1 MDKYQEYLEIMNLNQ
16 NYSIDELKNNYKTLI
31 KKYHPDKYEGNE
43 LRELAEEKLKKVN
56 EAYSFL
62 KERLENSYSNQSMQE
77 EEFMYKTFEIISFNL
92 KNEIQPLLE
101 QIYEHIDST
110 LKEKNDFTELDF
122 EYLAEIYSII
132 SRKIINLFLNSLPMV
147 SMIREEDLEFYR
159 ENMVEIE
166 RGAKELYETEKG
178 DSFFGLL
185 RDKGIE
191 INREDYL
198 LIAFYKYNLF
208 TEYMVDLTTEMKDKF
223 LNFENAIR
231 LTSMDS
237 DKLSDEI
244 RKIYI
249 AKTLLWDIKIFLDN
263 FNNRVLCYFGEIF
276 YILEDSY
283 GVEKIL
289 RGMNFINKVEVE
301 DYSEISKKVL
311 NFEEETEYFSKYI
324 KKLDNFIKNDYKI
337 QEVKNFLKTNVFSE
351 NGIYSND
358 VLINRIDE
366 ITLRVIEIF
375 LKNIVEISVKK
386 EFESYNK
393 EIRYEF
399 ERDRA
404 KRDFINIY
412 LKGTNVNDELINM
425 ICYRL
430 SKLERI
436 RKIFNDKIKINM
448 GLYFTTSGSDKIDY
462 KIKLERE
469 INNIEEIIIK
479 CVGKTLFFT
488 SNIYC
493 FNEYPEIKI
502 EYLKNLDKINT
513 DPYINFGLL
522 GANVYRIPNFPK
534 KELENLVE
542 LFPNEREANL
552 FIKLYIEMNYLK
564 NSENI
569 KSILKEISEISEDKI
584 LNSRYLKL
592 LFERLDLY
600 FLVETSRITS
610 KFLKCI
616 KLLMNPEIRKEML
629 FELKKG
635 QDLYLQAREPE
646 ELFNYR
652 SIIQKKIWGEEG
664 GYKIKYFLER
674 IFIENNKE
682 GTSYQNQIGL
692 KRIFSTSEIEEIT
705 KFIDE
710 CENEEKKLE
719 EYYEQIGKKVYEN
732 KEMKKVVNAANFI
745 LLNLYDKPF
754 LFEKEYQNIKNEDNK
769 EILEEKLKKIEDY
782 ESKVRDFKEIIKYG
796 KYENEDLNTVLNQ
809 LKQRVKKSEI
819 SKMKQGILISHE
831 QENIFR
837 LIRDLNEKRK
847 NDKDEKIEMKI
858 EILNKVVDYYSILKS
873 I

>member
-1 MDKYQEYLEIMNLNQ
+1 MDKYQEYLEIMSLNQ
-16 NYSIDELKNNYKTLI
+16 NYSIDELKNSYKTLI
-31 KKYHPDKYEGNE
+31 KKYHLDKYEGNE

-77 EEFMYKTFEIISFNL
+77 DELMYKTFEIISIRL
-92 KNEIQPLLE
+92 KEDIEPLLE
-101 QIYEHIDST
+101 KIYDYIDNT
-110 LKEKNDFTELDF
+110 LVEKRDFRELDF
-122 EYLAEIYSII
+122 EYLTEIYSII
-132 SRKIINLFLNSLPMV
+132 SKKIINLFLNSLPII
-147 SMIREEDLEFYR
+147 SIIREEDLEFYR
-159 ENMVEIE
+159 QNILEVE
-166 RGAKELYETEKG
+166 RGSKELYETEKG
-178 DSFFGLL
+178 DSFFRLL
-185 RDKGIE
+185 RDKNIE
-191 INREDYL
+191 IKREDYL
-198 LIAFYKYNLF
+198 LIVFYKYNLF
-208 TEYMVDLTTEMKDKF
+208 TESMVSLTTEMRNKF
-223 LNFENAIR
+223 LNFENAIN

-237 DKLSDEI
+237 DRLSDEI
-244 RKIYI
+244 RKIYL
-249 AKTLLWDIKIFLDN
+249 AKTLLWDIKRFLDE
-263 FNNRVLCYFGEIF
+263 FNNIVLCSFGRVF
-276 YILEDSY
+276 YILDNIFDIKERL
-283 GVEKIL
+283 EE
-289 RGMNFINKVEVE
+289 MNFINKVEIE
-301 DYSEISKKVL
+301 DYSEISKRVL
-311 NFEEETEYFSKYI
+311 SFEEETEYFSKYI
-324 KKLDNFIKNDYKI
+324 KQLDNFIKNDYKI

-351 NGIYSND
+351 NGTYSND

-399 ERDRA
+399 ERDQA

-448 GLYFTTSGSDKIDY
+448 MLYFTTSGSDKIDY

-479 CVGKTLFFT
+479 CIGKTLFFT

-502 EYLKNLDKINT
+502 EYLKSLDKINT

-522 GANVYRIPNFPK
+522 GANIDRVPNFPK

-600 FLVETSRITS
+600 LTVESSRSIPR
-610 KFLKCI
+610 FLKYV
-616 KLLMNPEIRKEML
+616 KLLVSSEIRNEML
-629 FELKKG
+629 HELKKG
-635 QDLYLQAREPE
+635 RELYSQAREPE

-652 SIIQKKIWGEEG
+652 SIIQKKIWGEG
-664 GYKIKYFLER
+664 GYKIKYFFER

-682 GTSYQNQIGL
+682 GTSYENQIGL

-719 EYYEQIGKKVYEN
+719 KYYQEIDEKIYEN
-732 KEMKKVVNAANFI
+732 KEMKKVINAANFI

-754 LFEKEYQNIKNEDNK
+754 SFEKEYQNIKNEDNK
-769 EILEEKLKKIEDY
+769 EILVEKLKKFKDY
-782 ESKVRDFKEIIKYG
+782 HEKVRDFKEIIKYE
-796 KYENEDLNTVLNQ
+796 KYENEDLNIILNQ

-819 SKMKQGILISHE
+819 SKTKQSILISHE

-837 LIRDLNEKRK
+837 VIRDLKEKRK
-847 NDKDEKIEMKI
+847 NNKDEKIEMKI

>member
-16 NYSIDELKNNYKTLI
+16 NYSIDELKNSYKTLI

-77 EEFMYKTFEIISFNL
+77 DELMYKTFEVISIRL
-92 KNEIQPLLE
+92 KEDIEPLLE
-101 QIYEHIDST
+101 KIYDYIDNT
-110 LKEKNDFTELDF
+110 LAEKRDFRELDF
-122 EYLAEIYSII
+122 EYLTEIYSII
-132 SRKIINLFLNSLPMV
+132 SKKVINLFLNSLPII
-147 SMIREEDLEFYR
+147 SIIREEDLEFYR
-159 ENMVEIE
+159 QNILEVE
-166 RGAKELYETEKG
+166 RGSKELYETEKG
-178 DSFFGLL
+178 DSFFRLL
-185 RDKGIE
+185 RDKNIE
-191 INREDYL
+191 IKREDYL
-198 LIAFYKYNLF
+198 LIVFYKYNLF
-208 TEYMVDLTTEMKDKF
+208 TESMVSLTTEMRNKF
-223 LNFENAIR
+223 LNFENAIN

-237 DKLSDEI
+237 DRLSDEI
-244 RKIYI
+244 RKIYV
-249 AKTLLWDIKIFLDN
+249 AKTLLWDIKRFLDEFNNIVLCSFGEVFYILDN
-263 FNNRVLCYFGEIF
+263 FFDIKER
-276 YILEDSY
+276 LE
-283 GVEKIL
+283 E
-289 RGMNFINKVEVE
+289 MNFINKVEVE
-301 DYSEISKKVL
+301 DYSEISERVL
-311 NFEEETEYFSKYI
+311 SFEEETEYFSKYI
-324 KKLDNFIKNDYKI
+324 KQLDNFIKNDYKI

-351 NGIYSND
+351 NGTYSND

-375 LKNIVEISVKK
+375 LKNVVEISVKK
-386 EFESYNK
+386 EFEGYNK

-399 ERDRA
+399 ERDQA

-448 GLYFTTSGSDKIDY
+448 MLYFTTSGSDKIDY

-479 CVGKTLFFT
+479 CIGKTLFFT

-502 EYLKNLDKINT
+502 EYLKSLDKINT

-522 GANVYRIPNFPK
+522 GANVNRVPNFPK

-600 FLVETSRITS
+600 LIVESSRSVPRFLRY
-610 KFLKCI
+610 I
-616 KLLMNPEIRKEML
+616 KLLVSSESRKEML
-629 FELKKG
+629 HELKKG
-635 QDLYLQAREPE
+635 RELYSQAREPE

-664 GYKIKYFLER
+664 GYKIKYFFER
-674 IFIENNKE
+674 IFIENNIE
-682 GTSYQNQIGL
+682 GTSYQDQIGL

-719 EYYEQIGKKVYEN
+719 RYYQEIDEKIYEN
-732 KEMKKVVNAANFI
+732 KEMKKVINAANFI

-754 LFEKEYQNIKNEDNK
+754 SFEKEYQNIKNEDNK
-769 EILEEKLKKIEDY
+769 EILEEKLKKFKDY
-782 ESKVRDFKEIIKYG
+782 YEKVRDFKEIIKYE
-796 KYENEDLNTVLNQ
+796 KYEKEDLNIILNQ
-809 LKQRVKKSEI
+809 LKERVKKSEI
-819 SKMKQGILISHE
+819 SKTKQNILVSHE
-831 QENIFR
+831 QENISR
-837 LIRDLNEKRK
+837 LIRDLKEKSK
-847 NDKDEKIEMKI
+847 NAKDKKIEMKI
-858 EILNKVVDYYSILKS
+858 EILNKVIDYYSILKS

>member
-1 MDKYQEYLEIMNLNQ
+1 MDKYQEYLEIMSLNQ
-16 NYSIDELKNNYKTLI
+16 NYSIDELKNSYKTLI

-77 EEFMYKTFEIISFNL
+77 DELMYKTFEIISIRL
-92 KNEIQPLLE
+92 KEDIEPLLE
-101 QIYEHIDST
+101 KIYDYIDNT
-110 LKEKNDFTELDF
+110 LVEKRDFRELDF
-122 EYLAEIYSII
+122 EYLTEIYSII
-132 SRKIINLFLNSLPMV
+132 SKKIINLFLNSLPII
-147 SMIREEDLEFYR
+147 SIIREEDLEFYR
-159 ENMVEIE
+159 QNILEVE
-166 RGAKELYETEKG
+166 RGSKELYETEKG
-178 DSFFGLL
+178 DSFFRLL
-185 RDKGIE
+185 RDKNIE
-191 INREDYL
+191 IKREDYL
-198 LIAFYKYNLF
+198 LIVFYKYNLF
-208 TEYMVDLTTEMKDKF
+208 TESMVSLTTEMRNKF
-223 LNFENAIR
+223 LNFENAIN

-237 DKLSDEI
+237 DRLSDEI
-244 RKIYI
+244 RKIYL
-249 AKTLLWDIKIFLDN
+249 AKTLLWDIKRFLDE
-263 FNNRVLCYFGEIF
+263 FNNIVLCSFGRVF
-276 YILEDSY
+276 YILDNIFDIKERL
-283 GVEKIL
+283 EE
-289 RGMNFINKVEVE
+289 MNFINKVEIE
-301 DYSEISKKVL
+301 DYSEISKRVL
-311 NFEEETEYFSKYI
+311 SFEEETEYFSKYI
-324 KKLDNFIKNDYKI
+324 KQLDNFIKNDYKI

-351 NGIYSND
+351 NGTYSND

-399 ERDRA
+399 ERDQA

-448 GLYFTTSGSDKIDY
+448 MLYFTTSGSDKIDY

-479 CVGKTLFFT
+479 CIGKTLFFT

-502 EYLKNLDKINT
+502 EYLKSLDKINT

-522 GANVYRIPNFPK
+522 GANIDRVPNFPK

-600 FLVETSRITS
+600 LTVESSRSIPR
-610 KFLKCI
+610 FLKYV
-616 KLLMNPEIRKEML
+616 KLLVSSEIRNEML
-629 FELKKG
+629 HELKKG
-635 QDLYLQAREPE
+635 RELYSQAREPE

-652 SIIQKKIWGEEG
+652 SIIQKKIWGEG
-664 GYKIKYFLER
+664 GYKIKYFFER

-682 GTSYQNQIGL
+682 GTSYENQIGL

-719 EYYEQIGKKVYEN
+719 KYYQEIDEKIYEN
-732 KEMKKVVNAANFI
+732 KEMKKVINAANFI

-754 LFEKEYQNIKNEDNK
+754 SFEKEYQNIKNEDNK
-769 EILEEKLKKIEDY
+769 EILVEKLKKFKDY
-782 ESKVRDFKEIIKYG
+782 HEKVRDFKEIIKYE
-796 KYENEDLNTVLNQ
+796 KYENEDLNIILNQ

-819 SKMKQGILISHE
+819 SKTKQSILISHE

-837 LIRDLNEKRK
+837 VIRDLKEKRK
-847 NDKDEKIEMKI
+847 NNKDEKIEMKI

>member
-16 NYSIDELKNNYKTLI
+16 NYSIDELKNSYKTLI

-77 EEFMYKTFEIISFNL
+77 DELMYKTFEVISIRL
-92 KNEIQPLLE
+92 KEDIEPLLE
-101 QIYEHIDST
+101 KIYDYIDNT
-110 LKEKNDFTELDF
+110 LVEKRDFRELDF
-122 EYLAEIYSII
+122 EYLTEIYSII
-132 SRKIINLFLNSLPMV
+132 SKKIINLFLNSLPII
-147 SMIREEDLEFYR
+147 SIIREEDLEFYR
-159 ENMVEIE
+159 QNILEVE
-166 RGAKELYETEKG
+166 RGSKELYETEKG
-178 DSFFGLL
+178 DSFFRLL
-185 RDKGIE
+185 RDKNIE
-191 INREDYL
+191 IKREDYL
-198 LIAFYKYNLF
+198 LIVFYKYNLF
-208 TEYMVDLTTEMKDKF
+208 TESMVILTTEMRNKF
-223 LNFENAIR
+223 LNFENAIN

-237 DKLSDEI
+237 DRLSDEI
-244 RKIYI
+244 RKIYV
-249 AKTLLWDIKIFLDN
+249 AKTLLWDIKRFLDE
-263 FNNRVLCYFGEIF
+263 FNNIVLCSFGRVF
-276 YILEDSY
+276 YILDDIFDIKERL
-283 GVEKIL
+283 EE
-289 RGMNFINKVEVE
+289 MNFINKVEIE
-301 DYSEISKKVL
+301 DYSEISKRVL
-311 NFEEETEYFSKYI
+311 SFEEETEYFSKYI
-324 KKLDNFIKNDYKI
+324 KQLDNFIKNDYKI

-351 NGIYSND
+351 NGTYSND

-399 ERDRA
+399 ERDQA

-430 SKLERI
+430 SILERI

-448 GLYFTTSGSDKIDY
+448 MLYFTTSGSDKIDY

-479 CVGKTLFFT
+479 CIGKTLFFT

-522 GANVYRIPNFPK
+522 GANVYRVPNFPK

-600 FLVETSRITS
+600 LIVESSRSIPR
-610 KFLKCI
+610 FLKYV
-616 KLLMNPEIRKEML
+616 KLLVSSESRNEML
-629 FELKKG
+629 HELKKG
-635 QDLYLQAREPE
+635 RELYSQAREYE

-652 SIIQKKIWGEEG
+652 SIIQKKIWGEG
-664 GYKIKYFLER
+664 GYKIKYFFER

-682 GTSYQNQIGL
+682 RTSYENQIGL

-719 EYYEQIGKKVYEN
+719 KYYQEIDEKIYEN
-732 KEMKKVVNAANFI
+732 KEMKKVINAANFI

-754 LFEKEYQNIKNEDNK
+754 SFEKEYQNIKNEDNK
-769 EILEEKLKKIEDY
+769 EILVEKLKKFKDY
-782 ESKVRDFKEIIKYG
+782 HEKVRDFKEIIKYE
-796 KYENEDLNTVLNQ
+796 KYENEDLNIILNQ

-819 SKMKQGILISHE
+819 SKTKQSILISHE

-837 LIRDLNEKRK
+837 VIRDLKEKRK
-847 NDKDEKIEMKI
+847 NNKDEKIEMKI

>member
-1 MDKYQEYLEIMNLNQ
+1 MDKYQEYLEIMNLSQ
-16 NYSIDELKNNYKTLI
+16 NYSIDELKISYKNLI

-43 LRELAEEKLKKVN
+43 LRELAEEKLKKIN

-62 KERLENSYSNQSMQE
+62 KERLENSKSTENMKE
-77 EEFMYKTFEIISFNL
+77 EDFFYKTFEVISFRL
-92 KNEIQPLLE
+92 KNDIQPLLE

-110 LKEKNDFTELDF
+110 LKEKIDFIELDF
-122 EYLAEIYSII
+122 EYLTEIYSII
-132 SRKIINLFLNSLPMV
+132 SRKIINLFLNSLPIV

-208 TEYMVDLTTEMKDKF
+208 TEYMVDLTTEIKDKF

-283 GVEKIL
+283 GVEEIL

-301 DYSEISKKVL
+301 DYSEISKRVL
-311 NFEEETEYFSKYI
+311 SFEDEIKYFSKI
-324 KKLDNFIKNDYKI
+324 IEKFDNFVKSDYTI
-337 QEVKNFLKTNVFSE
+337 QGVKSFLKSNVFSE
-351 NGIYSND
+351 NRIYSND
-358 VLINRIDE
+358 VLINKIDE
-366 ITLRVIEIF
+366 ILLRVLKVFISNIMEVSVRKETEI
-375 LKNIVEISVKK
+375 KIHNTEA
-386 EFESYNK
+386 
-393 EIRYEF
+393 RYEF
-399 ERDRA
+399 ERDQA

-412 LKGTNVNDELINM
+412 LKGTNVDDELIDM
-425 ICYRL
+425 ICFEL
-430 SKLERI
+430 KCIENIKLRFDRI
-436 RKIFNDKIKINM
+436 KYMIKDFLNDKSKNLENESYLKKEIDNIENIVRDYMEGALFLKNSSVKIECIRNPEKIN
-448 GLYFTTSGSDKIDY
+448 K
-462 KIKLERE
+462 
-469 INNIEEIIIK
+469 
-479 CVGKTLFFT
+479 
-488 SNIYC
+488 
-493 FNEYPEIKI
+493 
-502 EYLKNLDKINT
+502 
-513 DPYINFGLL
+513 DPYISFYLSNYDGSEDF
-522 GANVYRIPNFPK
+522 YTYSKDR
-534 KELENLVE
+534 LEKLID
-542 LFPNEREANL
+542 LFPNEKEANL

-569 KSILKEISEISEDKI
+569 KSILKEIMEIPKDKI
-584 LNSRYLKL
+584 FNNRYSYLLLNKVIALNSYEYFRLSHSDFLTYMEFIINPEERKKIIKKFKEMKESYSYTIDYDDLIKKSSEYKREIWKGDKYHINGIENFSETFYMY
-592 LFERLDLY
+592 FERNLKNY
-600 FLVETSRITS
+600 FSI
-610 KFLKCI
+610 
-616 KLLMNPEIRKEML
+616 
-629 FELKKG
+629 
-635 QDLYLQAREPE
+635 E
-646 ELFNYR
+646 ENQE
-652 SIIQKKIWGEEG
+652 IQKF
-664 GYKIKYFLER
+664 IKDC
-674 IFIENNKE
+674 
-682 GTSYQNQIGL
+682 
-692 KRIFSTSEIEEIT
+692 EIEEKTI
-705 KFIDE
+705 
-710 CENEEKKLE
+710 E
-719 EYYEQIGKKVYEN
+719 EYSHFIYKKIIEN
-732 KEMKKVVNAANFI
+732 KEMKKLINAANFI

-754 LFEKEYQNIKNEDNK
+754 SFEKEYQNIKNEDNK
-769 EILEEKLKKIEDY
+769 EILEEKLKKFKDY
-782 ESKVRDFKEIIKYG
+782 HEKVIDFKEIIKYG
-796 KYENEDLNTVLNQ
+796 KYENEDLNTILNQ